1 MLRLLIIVLLA
12 GCTSAPPSPSGSTWE
27 VVLTIAQA
35 EQGAA
40 PALWDDGQQ
49 LTAAWVGADDAGI
62 HHDARQIGAG
72 HAFAPSLILP
82 LPPTRPHQ
90 QTLLPAADGQ
100 LHLTWI
106 DANAAGENRLYSAL
120 LNADLGIERGPVEVS
135 SAPTYAHAVLP
146 AAGGGLW
153 AAWSG
158 GLLAEPSLYL
168 QAIDPAG
175 RPLPPIQLAADAHH
189 PALITVGGAQILFW
203 ISGDGQVMR
212 ARLADGVL
220 LESAAITSAPYLAS
234 GDRLDGMA
242 AGADASH
249 IYLFWNITRA
259 GSTHETWLSAA
270 AHSDRGWRAPR
281 PLTLE
286 VNPDVV
292 DQTGVAAPTAHSARL
307 ADVGG
312 LAARWAAPAVIS
324 DGKLPV
330 ALETD
335 HGLAIVWFEG
345 GAPAGYQRV
354 VADVRLIG
362 TPLLLAGARGA
373 LTLAWA
379 QPHADRPAD
388 LNLTSTRW
396 GAPDS

>member
-1 MLRLLIIVLLA
+1 MLRLLLISVLLA
-12 GCTSAPPSPSGSTWE
+12 GCTSAPPPPPGSMWGD
-27 VVLTIAQA
+27 VLIIAQA

-62 HHDARQIGAG
+62 HHDARQISADGALV
-72 HAFAPSLILP
+72 PSLILP

-90 QTLLPAADGQ
+90 QTLLPASDGQ

-120 LNADLGIERGPVEVS
+120 LNRDLSIERGPVEVS

-158 GLLAEPSLYL
+158 GLLAEPILYL

-175 RPLPPIQLAADAHH
+175 RPLPPIELAADAHF
-189 PALITVGGAQILFW
+189 PALTAVSGAQLLFW

-220 LESAAITSAPYLAS
+220 LESAVITSAPYLDPS
-234 GDRLDGMA
+234 DRLDGMV
-242 AGADASH
+242 AGADTSH
-249 IYLFWNITRA
+249 AYLFWNITRA
-259 GSTHETWLSAA
+259 GSTHETWFSAA
-270 AHSDRGWRAPR
+270 AHADRGWSPPR
-281 PLTLE
+281 PLTLV

-292 DQTGVAAPTAHSARL
+292 YQTGFDAPTAHSARL
-307 ADVGG
+307 ADTGG
-312 LAARWAAPAVIS
+312 LSARWATPAMIS
-324 DGKLPV
+324 SSALPV
-330 ALETD
+330 GLETD
-335 HGLAIVWFEG
+335 EGLAVVWFEAG
-345 GAPAGYQRV
+345 EAAGYQRV
-354 VADVRLIG
+354 IADVRLIG
-362 TPLLLAGARGA
+362 PPALLADARDA
-373 LTLAWA
+373 LTLAWS
-379 QPHADRPAD
+379 QPHTDRPAD
-388 LNLTSTRW
+388 LSLTSTR
-396 GAPDS
+396 